1 MAFEKHPSWPFNA
14 SCFGPPCDPINGWA
28 ITEYQGAPL
37 LHCGWSRRV
46 TQEFIHGGDHNC
58 PEFPGGMCPPAPRS
72 IELANE
78 RWIKYFGG
86 SGRNPNSGPFN
97 NDCYHNNGMTR
108 QDCTGYNCHPFPS
121 RQIQE
126 LGGPDMVRLREVYT

>member
-1 MAFEKHPSWPFNA
+1 M
-14 SCFGPPCDPINGWA
+14 
-28 ITEYQGAPL
+28 
-37 LHCGWSRRV
+37 LHCGWSRQV

-86 SGRNPNSGPFN
+86 SGSNPNSGPFN

-126 LGGPDMVRLREVYT
+126 LGGADMVRLREVYT